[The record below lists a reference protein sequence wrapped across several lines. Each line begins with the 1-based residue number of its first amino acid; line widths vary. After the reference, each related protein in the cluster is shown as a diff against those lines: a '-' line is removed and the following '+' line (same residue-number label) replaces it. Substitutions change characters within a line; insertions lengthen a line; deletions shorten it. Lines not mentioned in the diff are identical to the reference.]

1 MSARDRG
8 FSIILVLVSILV
20 LTIVGTSLLFNAG
33 SDHAAALAR
42 ERSAVARQVAEVGLT
57 TYALE
62 VQPSFITPQVVLGAT
77 AGGGG
82 GDGEDEEAGAGKTT
96 GYSDILEGITPLIPE
111 REVPGPPG
119 LKATYVV
126 WAISQVDVG
135 VQLVVEGRI
144 AETSAPTKVVA
155 RSRVSATITMASE
168 DEGYSGTIGWTP
180 RNTGVIGG
188 GGQGYVGL

>member
-1 MSARDRG
+1 MRARDRG

-20 LTIVGTSLLFNAG
+20 MTIVGTSLLFNAG
-33 SDHAAALAR
+33 SDHAAALSR
-42 ERSAVARQVAEVGLT
+42 ERAAVARQVAEVGLT

-62 VQPSFITPQVVLGAT
+62 VQPSFIAPQVVLGAT
-77 AGGGG
+77 GGGE
-82 GDGEDEEAGAGKTT
+82 GEEGDEEAPPKTT
-96 GYSDILEGITPLIPE
+96 GYSDILEGIAPLIPE

-126 WAISQVDVG
+126 WAIAQVDVG

-144 AETSAPTKVVA
+144 AESSFPTKVVA